1 MLSSIFYGIKGLDG
15 DDAENEQLA
24 SIAARETTG
33 NPVSIEFALKKATDL
48 PFITIT
54 GGDEAKA
61 LLTLYE
67 LNSEPYLENLFRT
80 LEEPN

>member
-1 MLSSIFYGIKGLDG
+1 MLSSILYGIKGLDG

-33 NPVSIEFALKKATDL
+33 NPVSIEFALKNATDL
-48 PFITIT
+48 PLFTIT

-61 LLTLYE
+61 LLTL
-67 LNSEPYLENLFRT
+67 
-80 LEEPN
+80 